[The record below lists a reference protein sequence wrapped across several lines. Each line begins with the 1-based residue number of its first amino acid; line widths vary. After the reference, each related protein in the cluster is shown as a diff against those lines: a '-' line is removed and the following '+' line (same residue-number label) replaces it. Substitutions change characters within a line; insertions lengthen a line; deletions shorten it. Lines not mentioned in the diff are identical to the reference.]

1 MTTGANCWITDADGN
16 SNFKIMEKL
25 KNFFDTRADNHELVD
40 SFNDLLTD
48 NCRGLIVKNHNTK
61 HEFMLQ
67 VSGSSIKCIMHPASG
82 SDVSLSFGS
91 NVSSGSSD
99 YVTPLGISSFSSP
112 EINAL
117 NFGSLPGNTLHIA
130 EYSDSFFF
138 ATKYANAEYW
148 YQCLNVGKVYIPS
161 NFNDPEIGLDGCGIL
176 GGVPHVSHANGSSLW
191 ASNNT
196 VTSVIRT
203 GHNTWTPP
211 VAFVEPN
218 SLQASDLNGSIRM
231 VEIPIKAGQ
240 NGPLVGYTKYVR
252 QYKNSG
258 GHLGYIISG
267 GEDDQAW
274 VRYRYSSND
283 YHLCM
288 LWNKNVLT
296 KS

>member
-1 MTTGANCWITDADGN
+1 MITGANCWITDADGV

-25 KNFFDTRADNHELVD
+25 KSFFDTKAVHHELVE
-40 SFNDLLTD
+40 SFNDSLTG
-48 NCRGLIVKNHNTK
+48 NCRGMILKNLNTQ

-67 VSGSSIKCIMHPASG
+67 VSGSNVRCMLNPTTG
-82 SDVSLSFGS
+82 SENSLSFGDG
-91 NVSSGSSD
+91 VSSGSSE
-99 YVTPLGISSFSSP
+99 YVAPLNTGSFSST
-112 EINAL
+112 EVVAL

-148 YQCLNVGKVYIPS
+148 YQCLNVGKVYVPS
-161 NFNDPEIGLDGCGIL
+161 NSSDPEIGLDGCGIL
-176 GGVPHVSHANGSSLW
+176 GGVPHFSNANGSSLW
-191 ASNNT
+191 VSNNT
-196 VTSVIRT
+196 ATSLIRT
-203 GHNTWTPP
+203 GFSNWTNPA
-211 VAFVEPN
+211 VLVEPN
-218 SLQASDLNGSIRM
+218 PSQASDLNGSTRM
-231 VEIPIKAGQ
+231 AEIPIKAGQ
-240 NGPLVGYTKYVR
+240 GGPLIGYVKYVR
-252 QYKNSG
+252 QYKNAG

-274 VRYRYSSND
+274 LRYRYSSTD